1 MVGSS
6 AYVRTSG
13 ETAGTLADRVYRA
26 LADRLMAGRAAPGDK
41 LSLRAVAD
49 TLGVSM
55 MPVRAAVSRLA
66 AEGALEVLPKRAVKV
81 PLMRA
86 EQFRDITHVR
96 IEIEGTAV
104 AMACH
109 SCNRSDL
116 AAIAERERAFRS
128 ISRERAPDLA
138 QAVATNQEFH
148 FAVYR
153 AAKSPELLAI
163 IERLWLRVGPIL
175 NFDLR
180 ASPERLKMGDAV
192 RCHQALLAAM
202 RARNPVAA
210 RAAVATDIRSAAEF
224 ILSSGRLAQDIEGEN
239 PTAPKTVSCGEGVW
253 RPPRRGRPRV

>member
-1 MVGSS
+1 MGSL
-6 AYVRTSG
+6 ARARTS
-13 ETAGTLADRVYRA
+13 EEAAGTLADRVYRS

-66 AEGALEVLPKRAVKV
+66 AEGALEVLPKRAVTV

-86 EQFRDITHVR
+86 EQFRDITRVR
-96 IEIEGTAV
+96 IEIEGAAAV
-104 AMACH
+104 MAC
-109 SCNRSDL
+109 RGADRRDL
-116 AAIAERERAFRS
+116 ATIAVCERTFRA

-138 QAVATNQEFH
+138 LAVAANQELH

-180 ASPERLKMGDAV
+180 GSPERIKTGDAV
-192 RCHQALLAAM
+192 RCHQTLLAAL
-202 RARNPVAA
+202 RAGDTDVARGA
-210 RAAVATDIRSAAEF
+210 IAEDIRSAAEF
-224 ILSSGRLAQDIEGEN
+224 ILSSGRLAKGVEGED
-239 PTAPKTVSCGEGVW
+239 PTVPVISRGDAGSGRT
-253 RPPRRGRPRV
+253 PRGDRRRA

>member
-1 MVGSS
+1 MGSPAS
-6 AYVRTSG
+6 ARMSG
-13 ETAGTLADRVYRA
+13 ERAGTLADRVYRS

-49 TLGVSM
+49 TLGLSM

-81 PLMRA
+81 PLMRT
-86 EQFRDITHVR
+86 EQFRDITRVR

-104 AMACH
+104 ALACQGC
-109 SCNRSDL
+109 SRADL
-116 AAIAERERAFRS
+116 TEIAARERVFRN
-128 ISRERAPDLA
+128 ISREREPDLS
-138 QAVATNQEFH
+138 QAVAANQEFH

-192 RCHQALLAAM
+192 RCHQALLASLKA
-202 RARNPVAA
+202 RASDDA
-210 RAAVATDIRSAAEF
+210 RAAVAADIRSAAEF
-224 ILSSGRLAQDIEGEN
+224 ILSSGRLA
-239 PTAPKTVSCGEGVW
+239 
-253 RPPRRGRPRV
+253 

>member
-1 MVGSS
+1 MGSPARARAS
-6 AYVRTSG
+6 EEA
-13 ETAGTLADRVYRA
+13 AGTLADRVYRS

-55 MPVRAAVSRLA
+55 MPVRAAVSRLT
-66 AEGALEVLPKRAVKV
+66 AEGALEVLPKRAVTV

-86 EQFRDITHVR
+86 DQFRDITRVR
-96 IEIEGTAV
+96 IEIEGAAA

-109 SCNRSDL
+109 GADRSDL
-116 AAIAERERAFRS
+116 ATIAERERTFRA

-138 QAVATNQEFH
+138 RAVAANQELH

-180 ASPERLKMGDAV
+180 GSPERIKMGDAV
-192 RCHQALLAAM
+192 KCHQALLSAL
-202 RARNPVAA
+202 RAGDPEVA
-210 RAAVATDIRSAAEF
+210 RAAIAGDIRSAAEF
-224 ILSSGRLAQDIEGEN
+224 ILSSGRLASGIEGGH
-239 PTAPKTVSCGEGVW
+239 PTPPEAVGGAREARRTPQGARH
-253 RPPRRGRPRV
+253 RP